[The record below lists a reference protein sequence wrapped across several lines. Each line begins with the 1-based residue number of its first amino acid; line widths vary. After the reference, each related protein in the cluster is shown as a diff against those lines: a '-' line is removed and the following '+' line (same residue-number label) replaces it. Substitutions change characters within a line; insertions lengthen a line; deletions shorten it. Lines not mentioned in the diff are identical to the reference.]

1 MGRRGG
7 CYRRPDQPLLPFFLQ
22 PVGDESQARVL
33 EVVGEKPGRGELGR
47 GMEGWAAQSGEDN
60 RRGGPTA
67 RKAPSVPA
75 AFDFQPKGHLELGE
89 ELDIIRQR

>member
-1 MGRRGG
+1 MESTEWGWKAGG
-7 CYRRPDQPLLPFFLQ
+7 
-22 PVGDESQARVL
+22 
-33 EVVGEKPGRGELGR
+33 
-47 GMEGWAAQSGEDN
+47 
-60 RRGGPTA
+60 GGATA